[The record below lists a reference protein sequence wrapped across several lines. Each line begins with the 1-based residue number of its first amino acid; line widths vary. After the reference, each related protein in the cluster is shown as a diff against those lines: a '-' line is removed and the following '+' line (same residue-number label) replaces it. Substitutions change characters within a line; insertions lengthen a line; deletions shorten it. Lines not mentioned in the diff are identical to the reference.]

1 MTEAALEPHSQKG
14 EMLSSVELRAKTAEE
29 IVAVRPAA
37 PTFAEIYEQ
46 EFSFVWRSAR
56 SLGVVAHAL
65 DDVTQ
70 EVFVVVHRRLGDFE
84 GRSSVRTWVYGIV
97 RNVVR
102 AHRRGV
108 AQEPKSPP
116 GSELPVDPDSIV
128 DPTAR
133 APDEALEKREA
144 AALLMKFLD
153 AMDDDKREVF
163 VLAELELFTVPE
175 VATMIGENVNT
186 VYSRLRL
193 ARAELSA
200 AASRYGLHEQR
211 RFT

>member
-1 MTEAALEPHSQKG
+1 M
-14 EMLSSVELRAKTAEE
+14 
-29 IVAVRPAA
+29 
-37 PTFAEIYEQ
+37 
-46 EFSFVWRSAR
+46 
-56 SLGVVAHAL
+56 
-65 DDVTQ
+65 
-70 EVFVVVHRRLGDFE
+70 
-84 GRSSVRTWVYGIV
+84 RTWVYGIV

-108 AQEPKSPP
+108 ALEPKSPP
-116 GSELPVDPDSIV
+116 GGELPVDPDSII
-128 DPTAR
+128 DQTSR

-163 VLAELELFTVPE
+163 VLAELELLTVPE

-193 ARAELSA
+193 ARAELTA

>member
-1 MTEAALEPHSQKG
+1 MTEAILDPHSTKG
-14 EMLSSVELRAKTAEE
+14 EMLSSVEPRAKAEE
-29 IVAVRPAA
+29 IVAVRPA
-37 PTFAEIYEQ
+37 TFDEVYEQ
-46 EFSFVWRSAR
+46 EFAFVWRSAR
-56 SLGVVAHAL
+56 SLGVVAHAV

-70 EVFVVVHRRLGDFE
+70 EVFVVVHRRLDDFE
-84 GRSSVRTWVYGIV
+84 GRSSLRTWVYGIV

-108 AQEPKSPP
+108 ALEPKSPP
-116 GSELPVDPDSIV
+116 GSEPSVDPDSII
-128 DPTAR
+128 DLTSR
-133 APDEALEKREA
+133 APDEVLEKREA
-144 AALLMKFLD
+144 AALLMRFLD
-153 AMDDDKREVF
+153 AMDDEKREVF

-193 ARAELSA
+193 ARAELAA

-211 RFT
+211 RLT